1 MRTTIDR
8 AGRVVIPKQMRDE
21 LGLTG
26 GEELEITAR
35 DGRIEMEPTAPPMLL
50 VERDGFL
57 AAEVE
62 GDDVV
67 PLSATDVR
75 EVLERLRR

>member
-1 MRTTIDR
+1 MKTTIDR
-8 AGRVVIPKQMRDE
+8 AGRIVIPKPMRDE
-21 LGLTG
+21 LGLHG
-26 GEELEITAR
+26 GEELEISAR
-35 DGRIEMEPTAPPMLL
+35 DGRIEIEPSARGMTL

-62 GDDVV
+62 GDDIPV
-67 PLSATDVR
+67 LTAEDVR